1 MKKIFTLV
9 CVLMLGMGFA
19 QAQVHQGETAVGVNL
34 LYGSE
39 IESMGVGARFQYGV
53 LDKLRGEVG
62 FNYFFEKDHVTWWDV
77 NLNAHYLFSFWNDKL
92 VVYPVAGLIYSMKT
106 KRNEE
111 KRETKEE
118 TVDGQVIQKEIITP
132 AYKDEENHVGLNL
145 GAGIEYEINEHFGV
159 NFEYRHSIMRKN
171 DQGVFAAGINY
182 KF

>member
-77 NLNAHYLFSFWNDKL
+77 NLNAHYLFGLWNDQL
-92 VVYPVAGLIYSMKT
+92 FIRWPVST
-106 KRNEE
+106 TR
-111 KRETKEE
+111 
-118 TVDGQVIQKEIITP
+118 
-132 AYKDEENHVGLNL
+132 
-145 GAGIEYEINEHFGV
+145 
-159 NFEYRHSIMRKN
+159 
-171 DQGVFAAGINY
+171 
-182 KF
+182 

>member
-34 LYGSE
+34 LYGSQ
-39 IESMGVGARFQYGV
+39 IDNLGVGARFQYGV

-62 FNYFFEKDHVTWWDV
+62 FNYFFEHDHTTWWDV
-77 NLNAHYLFSFWNDKL
+77 NLNAHYLFGLWNDQL
-92 VVYPVAGLIYSMKT
+92 FIYPLAGLNYSMT
-106 KRNEE
+106 
-111 KRETKEE
+111 
-118 TVDGQVIQKEIITP
+118 TVKYDSYYEDGTP
-132 AYKDEENHVGLNL
+132 HRIKDEENHVGLNL

-159 NFEYRHSIMRKN
+159 NLEYRHTIIRKV
-171 DQGVFAAGINY
+171 DQGVFGAGINY